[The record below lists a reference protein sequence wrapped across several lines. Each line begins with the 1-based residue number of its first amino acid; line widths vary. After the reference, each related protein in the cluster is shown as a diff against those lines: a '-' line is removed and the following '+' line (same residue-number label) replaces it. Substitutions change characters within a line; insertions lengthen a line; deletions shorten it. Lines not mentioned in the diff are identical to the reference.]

1 MARQTSRANLQGY
14 HESQL
19 ERERLERERLIKD
32 QMDQLERE
40 RLERERLRKDQMD
53 QLDRERERLTEM
65 EHASQAR
72 AEELTFTSD
81 Y

>member
-19 ERERLERERLIKD
+19 ERERS
-32 QMDQLERE
+32 
-40 RLERERLRKDQMD
+40 ERERLRKDQMD

-65 EHASQAR
+65 EHASQAQ